1 MAPLRRL
8 SFRPLFW
15 ATCVV
20 ALGVLGA
27 GCKPKVGRKCS
38 PEGKEVCAGKNVALL
53 CLDGKWSPMACR
65 GGKGCSSEG
74 AVAECD
80 QSVARA
86 ADTCHRESAVT
97 CAEDKRASLECKEN
111 AWVASESCGGPQ
123 GCTRAA
129 SGASCDSSIAREG
142 DKCTHP
148 GSQAC
153 SVDKKARMTCT
164 AGHFAL
170 AEHCR
175 GPELCKS
182 TGRRVVCD
190 NSLAAAGEPCDLAD
204 NYACST
210 DFRSILVCREGKYA
224 VDTKCKMTTSCHVEG
239 PKVGCFE

>member
-1 MAPLRRL
+1 M
-8 SFRPLFW
+8 F
-15 ATCVV
+15 
-20 ALGVLGA
+20 ALGAATA
-27 GCKPKVGRKCS
+27 GCKPKAGRACN
-38 PEGKEVCAGKNVALL
+38 PEGKEVCAGKSSALL
-53 CLDGKWSPMACR
+53 CLEGKWTPMACR
-65 GGKGCSSEG
+65 GSKGCSGEG

-86 ADTCHRESAVT
+86 ADACHLESAVT
-97 CAEDKRASLECKEN
+97 CTEDKRQSLECKGNE
-111 AWVASESCGGPQ
+111 WVQSESCGGPQ
-123 GCTRAA
+123 GCTRGVM
-129 SGASCDSSIAREG
+129 GASCDSSIAKET

-153 SVDKKARMTCT
+153 SADKKARMTCT

-175 GPELCKS
+175 GPEACKS

-190 NSLAAAGEPCDLAD
+190 NSLAAVGEPCDLAD
-204 NYACST
+204 NFACST